1 MRPNPFVKPALAGTA
16 VAQTVQVAPT
26 QRLLKTPERAVKT
39 PQIGAK
45 DAAGHTDKSCTL
57 QEIHMMFTA
66 PTVTFASGPKKTAPG
81 GAYRQIGVSTAVDGA
96 SPHKLVSLLFDALL
110 SDITCARG
118 AMARGDIAEKGR
130 AIGHAVRILQEGLI
144 APLDMQAGG
153 AVAQNLNDVYDY
165 VVRRL
170 THANLNNDAQALAEC
185 HALIVPIQDA
195 WSQIRSSVASSSA
208 PTSAITRAA
217 V

>member
-1 MRPNPFVKPALAGTA
+1 LIQIHTKA
-16 VAQTVQVAPT
+16 VNTS
-26 QRLLKTPERAVKT
+26 
-39 PQIGAK
+39 QIDAK
-45 DAAGHTDKSCTL
+45 EAAGHTDKSCMS

-66 PTVTFASGPKKTAPG
+66 PTVSFASSPKKIAPG
-81 GAYRQIGVSTAVDGA
+81 GAYRQIGNSTAVDGA

-110 SDITCARG
+110 SDIATARG

-170 THANLNNDAQALAEC
+170 THANLKNDAQALTEC
-185 HALIVPIQDA
+185 YDLIVPIHEA
-195 WSQIRSSVASSSA
+195 WAQIRSSVASSSA
-208 PTSAITRAA
+208 PTSSITRTA